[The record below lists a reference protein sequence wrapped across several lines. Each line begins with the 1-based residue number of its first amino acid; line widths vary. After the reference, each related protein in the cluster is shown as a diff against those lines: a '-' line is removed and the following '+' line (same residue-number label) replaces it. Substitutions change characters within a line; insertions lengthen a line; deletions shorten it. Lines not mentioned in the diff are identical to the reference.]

1 MGLIRVQAQKKKRA
15 FFKMK
20 TLTALVLVLGA
31 VYCSALL
38 GDEFATTGKALQGQ
52 QALLLSP
59 LSPHPEFET
68 TNPEFSQAIW
78 ATQPSALEAESE
90 TNTPCFNCFRF
101 DIDGDGEV
109 LALTDGL
116 ILIRYLFGFRDDA
129 LMQGAD
135 SALSSRQT
143 AAAIS
148 SFLESNLDRF
158 DVDGDGHAQA
168 LTDGLIVIRHLF
180 GFEGSALLQGVQ
192 SAMAMRT
199 SSEAV
204 AAYIARFIDSDSDGS
219 ANAFDAFPNNAE
231 EMFDTDSDGLG
242 NKRDFDDDGDGVLDG
257 NDAWPLIALGAR
269 SDLDSDGRP
278 DDCDR
283 ACVEMGMRADN
294 DDDGDGIPDLE
305 DSVPLASEIG
315 RPMLLSPH
323 GQPIAIAGGRVF
335 TVNTQRDTLDVID
348 LASQKIITRVKVGV
362 DPVSIAVRP
371 DGREVWVSNHVS
383 DTVSVVDAD
392 ERSPTYLTVIATIQD
407 LDAGSLST
415 RFDEPIGI
423 AFANNQKAYVALGPS
438 NEIAI
443 IDAQQYRV
451 SGRLPIAAQD
461 PRAIVVKNNRLYVIP
476 FESNNQ
482 SQLSGCLPSKIDG
495 DRCTYDAVEHA
506 FTNNNV
512 LSLNYDADI
521 VKNPELPDR
530 DLFVFDTETDQLKEV
545 VQGLGTLLYGL
556 TVDQRDRVFI
566 TQTDARNTAN
576 GRAGTLKEGLGELQN
591 RAFLNRITRI
601 DCGDDGCD
609 RPRFYDLEPP
619 PPLNPAFDSAL
630 ATPYGLQVS
639 EDNQVL
645 VGTAAGSDKLFTM
658 DAESGAILGQVGVGG
673 VPRGVVLESGV
684 DGAALR
690 AWVLNAVDNSV
701 SVVDLSS
708 FDAPTVA
715 RTILLEDHTD
725 AALKRGRLAF
735 NSAKASSTGT
745 FSCASCHPD
754 GHTDQLLWVLNTPR
768 CDVDGCTQ
776 IPPRLTMP
784 VRGLR
789 DTEPYHWDGIPGD
802 PFGGNNTASI
812 NDDVE
817 PNCELGNPESCAR
830 FLVDATL
837 AGTMC
842 DQTDCGV
849 NNENKLGRLAAT
861 DRDALSQF
869 VLSFPYPPA
878 PERPFDNAL
887 SEKAKAGFLEFN
899 LDQDCGNC
907 HRMPFLVSTNTP
919 GTGMDAP
926 TWRGAYD
933 RWMILPQGRINVIDL
948 MNIAGMP
955 DHFPEAEMWKLAGAT
970 DSTWQMVVES
980 NTGQSGSFG
989 RQITLTANTVDLESS
1004 ARMMA
1009 VLEQSASEEG
1019 VVLRGEGRLLI
1030 SRQDVA
1036 VQFQGGRYREV
1047 KAQGKT
1053 YSRSDLL
1060 QMVRSGELVITLT
1073 ALSGKNVGYAYPQ
1086 PGLWPL
1092 AAIQRQSDVINIP
1105 HLQADR
1111 TLLMNGRH
1119 VLDGAAV
1126 MVNGRKVNGSVR
1138 CQSGTLPNCLE
1149 EIILIELERVPSQG
1163 GMHFL
1168 QIQNPA
1174 GKFSNDMVFFSDLRP
1189 APPRSGN
1196 LIRSGGAFS
1205 EGDAHWRTVE
1215 LNGRVDFINDRVEA
1229 NVGFGSASQPWR
1241 VQLSH
1246 PVRLVAGQVYTLCY
1260 RARADKQ
1267 RSITAYLDAGA
1278 DQYQNLSGGQ
1288 SIAYLTTD
1296 YQSFSQTWTVPASDV
1311 SARVA
1316 FDFAQSSE
1324 KVYLDDIGL
1333 YESRD
1338 CGSP

>member
-1 MGLIRVQAQKKKRA
+1 
-15 FFKMK
+15 MK
-20 TLTALVLVLGA
+20 ALRSLVLVAAMLDCG
-31 VYCSALL
+31 ALL
-38 GDEFATTGKALQGQ
+38 ADGHATHGSASQGQ
-52 QALLLSP
+52 QSAVLSHF
-59 LSPHPEFET
+59 SPPSEFEAM
-68 TNPEFSQAIW
+68 NPVSSQEIL
-78 ATQPSALEAESE
+78 ATQSSALEAESE
-90 TNTPCFNCFRF
+90 TNTPCSDCFRF
-101 DIDGDGEV
+101 DVDGDGEV

-116 ILIRYLFGFRDDA
+116 ILIRYLFGFRDEA
-129 LMQGAD
+129 LLQGAE
-135 SALSSRQT
+135 SVLASRQT
-143 AAAIS
+143 GAVIS
-148 SFLESNLDRF
+148 SFLDSNIDRF
-158 DVDGDGHAQA
+158 DVDGDGYLQA
-168 LTDGLIVIRHLF
+168 LTDGLIVIRYLF
-180 GFEGSALLQGVQ
+180 GFEGSALLQGAQ
-192 SAMAMRT
+192 SASAIRT
-199 SSEAV
+199 SLDEV
-204 AAYIARFIDSDSDGS
+204 AGYILRFIDSDRDGS

-231 EMFDTDSDGLG
+231 EMFDTDLDGLG
-242 NKRDFDDDGDGVLDG
+242 NNRDFDDDGDGVLDG
-257 NDAWPLIALGAR
+257 NDAWPLITLGAR
-269 SDLDSDGRP
+269 PDLDKDGRP
-278 DDCDR
+278 DDCDLV
-283 ACVEMGMRADN
+283 CVEMGMSADN
-294 DDDGDGIPDLE
+294 DDDGDGIPDIE
-305 DSVPLASEIG
+305 DSVPLASAVG

-323 GQPIAIAGGRVF
+323 GQPIAIDGGRVF
-335 TVNTQRDTLDVID
+335 TVNTPSDTLDVID
-348 LASQKIITRVKVGV
+348 LASQQLIQRIKVGV

-392 ERSPTYLTVIATIQD
+392 ETSPTYLTVIATIQD
-407 LDAGSLST
+407 LDAASLST

-461 PRAIVVKNNRLYVIP
+461 PRAIAVKNDRLYVVP

-521 VKNPELPDR
+521 VKNSELPDR

-545 VQGLGTLLYGL
+545 VEGLGTLLYGL
-556 TVDQRDRVFI
+556 AVDQRDRVFI

-591 RAFLNRITRI
+591 RAFLNRVTRI
-601 DCGDDGCD
+601 DCGDDGCAQ
-609 RPRFYDLEPP
+609 PKFYDLEPLP
-619 PPLNPAFDSAL
+619 PINPEFDSAL

-639 EDNQVL
+639 EDSQVL
-645 VGTAAGSDKLFTM
+645 VGTAAGSDRLFTM
-658 DAESGAILGQVGVGG
+658 DAESGAVLGQVGVGG

-684 DGAALR
+684 DGIALR
-690 AWVLNAVDNSV
+690 AWVLNAVGNSV
-701 SVVDLSS
+701 SIVDLSS
-708 FDAPTVA
+708 FDAPRVE
-715 RTILLEDHTD
+715 RTILLEDQTNAD
-725 AALKRGRLAF
+725 FKRGRLAF

-784 VRGLR
+784 IRGLR

-812 NDDVE
+812 REDVE
-817 PNCELGNPESCAR
+817 PNCELGSPVSCAR

-837 AGTMC
+837 RGTMC

-849 NNENKLGRLAAT
+849 NDENKPGKLGAA
-861 DRDALSQF
+861 DREALSEF

-948 MNIAGMP
+948 MNIVGMP
-955 DHFPEAEMWKLAGAT
+955 DHFPEEEMWKLAGAT

-989 RQITLTANTVDLESS
+989 RQITLMANTVDQERSN
-1004 ARMMA
+1004 RVMA
-1009 VLEQSASEEG
+1009 ALEQSAIEEG
-1019 VVLRGEGRLLI
+1019 IVLQGEGRLLT
-1030 SRQDVA
+1030 SSQDVS
-1036 VQFQGGRYREV
+1036 VQFRDGLYREV
-1047 KAQGKT
+1047 KAQGRT
-1053 YSRSDLL
+1053 FSRSDLL
-1060 QMVRSGELVITLT
+1060 QLVRSGELIITLT
-1073 ALSGKNVGYAYPQ
+1073 ALSGKNVGSDYPQ
-1086 PGLWPL
+1086 PGVWPL
-1092 AAIQRQSDVINIP
+1092 AEIQRQSDVINIP

-1119 VLDGAAV
+1119 VLEGAAV
-1126 MVNGRKVNGSVR
+1126 IVNGRKVNGSIR
-1138 CQSGTLPNCLE
+1138 CQSGTLPHCLDE
-1149 EIILIELERVPSQG
+1149 VILIELERVPSQG

-1174 GKFSNDMVFFSDLRP
+1174 GKFSNDMLFFSDLRS
-1189 APPRSGN
+1189 ASPRTGN
-1196 LIRSGGAFS
+1196 LIRSGGEFS
-1205 EGDAHWRTVE
+1205 EGDVHWRTVE
-1215 LNGRVDFINDRVEA
+1215 LNGTIDFINNRVEA
-1229 NVGFGSASQPWR
+1229 NVSFRSASQPWR

-1267 RSITAYLDAGA
+1267 RSMTAYLDAGA
-1278 DQYQNLSGGQ
+1278 NQYQSLSGGQ
-1288 SIAYLTTD
+1288 SVADLTTVF
-1296 YQSFSQTWTVPASDV
+1296 QSFSHTWTVPTSDV

-1324 KVYLDDIGL
+1324 KVYIDDIGL
-1333 YESRD
+1333 FEGAD

>member
-1 MGLIRVQAQKKKRA
+1 
-15 FFKMK
+15 MK
-20 TLTALVLVLGA
+20 TLLSHVLILGA

-38 GDEFATTGKALQGQ
+38 GGEVAATGKPLQDQ
-52 QALLLSP
+52 RSLAFSHLPS
-59 LSPHPEFET
+59 HPEFET
-68 TNPEFSQAIW
+68 MNPESSLDIW
-78 ATQPSALEAESE
+78 PAQFNVLKAESE
-90 TNTPCFNCFRF
+90 NNTPCVDCFRF
-101 DIDGDGEV
+101 DIDDDGKV
-109 LALTDGL
+109 LPLTDGL
-116 ILIRYLFGFRDDA
+116 ILIRYLFGFTGEA
-129 LMQGAD
+129 LLEGTH
-135 SALSSRQT
+135 SASAGRQT
-143 AAAIS
+143 GAAIS
-148 SFLESNLDRF
+148 DFLESNIDRF
-158 DVDGDGHAQA
+158 DVDGDGNLQA
-168 LTDGLIVIRHLF
+168 LTDGLILMRHLF
-180 GFEGSALLQGVQ
+180 GFEDTALLQGAQ
-192 SAMAMRT
+192 SSIAMRR
-199 SSEAV
+199 SSHEV
-204 AAYIARFIDSDSDGS
+204 VAYISRFIDSDGDGS
-219 ANAFDAFPNNAE
+219 ANAFDAFPNDVE

-242 NKRDFDDDGDGVLDG
+242 NIRDFDDDGDGVLDG

-269 SDLDSDGRP
+269 FDLDRDGRP
-278 DDCDR
+278 DDCDL
-283 ACVEMGMRADN
+283 ACAKLGMRADN
-294 DDDGDGIPDLE
+294 DDDGDGIPDIE

-315 RPMLLSPH
+315 RPTLLSPH
-323 GQPIAIAGGRVF
+323 GRPIAIDGGRVF
-335 TVNTQRDTLDVID
+335 MVNTPSGTLDVID
-348 LASQKIITRVKVGV
+348 LASQQLVKRVKVGV

-392 ERSPTYLTVIATIQD
+392 ETSPTFLTVIATIQD

-423 AFANNQKAYVALGPS
+423 AFANNDKAYVALGPS

-443 IDAQQYRV
+443 IDAQQHKV
-451 SGRLPIAAQD
+451 SGRLPITAQD
-461 PRAIVVKNNRLYVIP
+461 PRAIAVQNERLYVIP

-495 DRCTYDAVEHA
+495 DRCTYDAIEHA

-530 DLFVFDTETDQLKEV
+530 DLFVFDTKTDQLIEV
-545 VQGLGTLLYGL
+545 VEGLGTLLYGL
-556 TVDQRDRVFI
+556 SVDQRDRVFI

-576 GRAGTLKEGLGELQN
+576 GRAGTLKEGLDELQN

-601 DCGDDGCD
+601 DCGDDGCAQ
-609 RPRFYDLEPP
+609 PKFYDLEPLP
-619 PPLNPAFDSAL
+619 PINPEFDSAL

-639 EDNQVL
+639 EDNQKL

-658 DAESGAILGQVGVGG
+658 DAETGEVLGLVGVGG
-673 VPRGVVLESGV
+673 VPRGVALESSV

-690 AWVLNAVDNSV
+690 AWVLNAVTNSV
-701 SVVDLSS
+701 SIVDLSS
-708 FDAPTVA
+708 FDAPRVV
-715 RTILLEDHTD
+715 RTISLEDHTN

-812 NDDVE
+812 NADVE
-817 PNCELGNPESCAR
+817 PNCELGNPVSCAR

-842 DQTDCGV
+842 DQTDCSV
-849 NNENKLGRLAAT
+849 NDENQLGKLDAA
-861 DRDALSQF
+861 DRDALSKF

-878 PERPFDNAL
+878 PERSFDNAL

-948 MNIAGMP
+948 MNIVGMP
-955 DHFPEAEMWKLAGAT
+955 DHFPEEEMWKLAGAT

-980 NTGQSGSFG
+980 NTGHSGSFG
-989 RQITLTANTVDLESS
+989 RQITLTANTVELESS
-1004 ARMMA
+1004 HRMMA
-1009 VLEQSASEEG
+1009 ALEQSAIEEG
-1019 VVLRGEGRLLI
+1019 IILRGEGRLLT
-1030 SRQDVA
+1030 SGQDVA
-1036 VQFQGGRYREV
+1036 VQFRDGHYQEV
-1047 KAQGKT
+1047 KAQGRT
-1053 YSRSDLL
+1053 FTRSDLL
-1060 QMVRSGELVITLT
+1060 QKVRSGDLVITLT
-1073 ALSGKNVGYAYPQ
+1073 ALSGKNVGSAYPQ
-1086 PGLWPL
+1086 PGVWPL
-1092 AAIQRQSDVINIP
+1092 AEIQRQSDVINIP

-1126 MVNGRKVNGSVR
+1126 IVNGRKVNGSIR
-1138 CQSGTLPNCLE
+1138 CRSGTLPHCLDE
-1149 EIILIELERVPSQG
+1149 VILIELERAPSQG

-1174 GKFSNDMVFFSDLRP
+1174 GKFSNDMIFFSDLKP
-1189 APPRSGN
+1189 ASPRLGS
-1196 LIRSGGAFS
+1196 LISSGGEFS
-1205 EGDAHWRTVE
+1205 GEETHWRTVE
-1215 LNGRVDFINDRVEA
+1215 LNGSIDFINDRVEA
-1229 NVGFGSASQPWR
+1229 SVGLGSASQPWR

-1260 RARADKQ
+1260 RARADEQ
-1267 RSITAYLDAGA
+1267 RSMTAYLDAGA
-1278 DQYQNLSGGQ
+1278 NQYQSLSGGQ
-1288 SIAYLTTD
+1288 SIAYLTTAF
-1296 YQSFSQTWTVPASDV
+1296 QSFRQTWTVQTSDV

-1316 FDFAQSSE
+1316 FDFAQSTD
-1324 KVYLDDIGL
+1324 KVYIDDIGL
-1333 YESRD
+1333 YEGSD
-1338 CGSP
+1338 CGPS

>member
-1 MGLIRVQAQKKKRA
+1 MPGRA
-15 FFKMK
+15 
-20 TLTALVLVLGA
+20 
-31 VYCSALL
+31 S
-38 GDEFATTGKALQGQ
+38 EGKQPVVPN
-52 QALLLSP
+52 LLL
-59 LSPHPEFET
+59 PHPVSEV
-68 TNPEFSQAIW
+68 TNPRTSIEVVSAQF
-78 ATQPSALEAESE
+78 SALEAESE
-90 TNTPCFNCFRF
+90 TNTPCIACFRF

-109 LALTDGL
+109 LPLTDGL
-116 ILIRYLFGFRDDA
+116 ILIRYLFGFRDEA
-129 LMQGAD
+129 LLQGAD
-135 SALSSRQT
+135 SALASRQT
-143 AAAIS
+143 GAAIS
-148 SFLESNLDRF
+148 SFFELNVDRF
-158 DVDGDGHAQA
+158 DVDGDGHLQA
-168 LTDGLIVIRHLF
+168 LTDGLIVIRYLF
-180 GFEGSALLQGVQ
+180 GFEGSALLQGAQ
-192 SAMAMRT
+192 SSIAMRT
-199 SSEAV
+199 ASAEIV
-204 AAYIARFIDSDSDGS
+204 AYISRFIDSDNDGS

-242 NKRDFDDDGDGVLDG
+242 NNRDFDDDGDGVLDG

-269 SDLDSDGRP
+269 LDLDSDGRP
-278 DDCDR
+278 DDCDQV
-283 ACVEMGMRADN
+283 CIGLGMRADN
-294 DDDGDGIPDLE
+294 DDDGDGIPDIE
-305 DSVPLASEIG
+305 DSVPLALEIG
-315 RPMLLSPH
+315 RPVLLSPH
-323 GQPIAIAGGRVF
+323 GQPIAIDGGRVF
-335 TVNTQRDTLDVID
+335 TVNTPSDTLDVID
-348 LASQKIITRVKVGV
+348 LSSQQLIKRVKVGV

-383 DTVSVVDAD
+383 DTISVVDAD
-392 ERSPTYLTVIATIQD
+392 VTSPTYLTVITTIQD
-407 LDAGSLST
+407 LDAASLST

-443 IDAQQYRV
+443 IDAQNYRV

-461 PRAIVVKNNRLYVIP
+461 PRAIAVQNERLYVIP

-495 DRCTYDAVEHA
+495 DRCTYDAIEHA

-530 DLFVFDTETDQLKEV
+530 DLFVFDTKTDQLIEV
-545 VQGLGTLLYGL
+545 VEGLGTLLYGL
-556 TVDQRDRVFI
+556 SVDQRDRVFI

-576 GRAGTLKEGLGELQN
+576 GRAGTLKEGLDELQN
-591 RAFLNRITRI
+591 RAFLNRVTRI
-601 DCGDDGCD
+601 DCGDDGCAQ
-609 RPRFYDLEPP
+609 PRFYDLEPLP
-619 PPLNPAFDSAL
+619 PRNPEFDSAL
-630 ATPYGLQVS
+630 ATPYGLQVTK
-639 EDNQVL
+639 DNQKL

-658 DAESGAILGQVGVGG
+658 DAETGEVLGLVGVGG
-673 VPRGVVLESGV
+673 VPRGVVLESGF
-684 DGAALR
+684 DGVALR
-690 AWVLNAVDNSV
+690 AWVLNAVTNSV
-701 SVVDLSS
+701 SIVDLSS
-708 FDAPTVA
+708 FDAPRVD

-768 CDVDGCTQ
+768 CDVGGCTQ

-812 NDDVE
+812 NTDVE
-817 PNCELGNPESCAR
+817 PNCELGSPISCAR

-842 DQTDCGV
+842 DQTSCSV
-849 NNENKLGRLAAT
+849 NDENQLGRLGAA
-861 DRDALSQF
+861 DRDALSRF
-869 VLSFPYPPA
+869 ILSFPYPPA

-899 LDQDCGNC
+899 LDQNCGNC

-948 MNIAGMP
+948 MNIVGMP
-955 DHFPEAEMWKLAGAT
+955 DHFPEEEMWKLAGAT

-980 NTGQSGSFG
+980 NTGLSGSFG
-989 RQITLTANTVDLESS
+989 RQITLTAETVDQESS
-1004 ARMMA
+1004 RQMMA
-1009 VLEQSASEEG
+1009 ALEQSASEDG
-1019 VVLRGEGRLLI
+1019 IVLQGEGRLLI
-1030 SRQDVA
+1030 SSQDVS
-1036 VQFQGGRYREV
+1036 VQFRDGRYREV
-1047 KAQGKT
+1047 KAQGMT
-1053 YSRSDLL
+1053 LTRSDLL

-1073 ALSGKNVGYAYPQ
+1073 GLSGKHVGSGYPQ
-1086 PGLWPL
+1086 PGIWPL
-1092 AAIQRQSDVINIP
+1092 GEVQRQSDVINIP

-1111 TLLMNGRH
+1111 TLLVNGRH
-1119 VLDGAAV
+1119 VLEGALLI
-1126 MVNGRKVNGSVR
+1126 VNGRKVNGSVR
-1138 CQSGTLPNCLE
+1138 CQSGTLPHCLDE
-1149 EIILIELERVPSQG
+1149 VISIELERVPSQG

-1174 GKFSNDMVFFSDLRP
+1174 GQFSNDMVFFSDLRS
-1189 APPRSGN
+1189 ASRRIGN
-1196 LIRSGGAFS
+1196 LIRSGGEFS
-1205 EGDAHWRTVE
+1205 EGDVHWRTVE
-1215 LNGRVDFINDRVEA
+1215 LNGSIEFINDRVEA
-1229 NVGFGSASQPWR
+1229 NVGFGSVSQPWR

-1278 DQYQNLSGGQ
+1278 NQYQNLSGGQ
-1288 SIAYLTTD
+1288 SIADLTTTFK
-1296 YQSFSQTWTVPASDV
+1296 SFSQTWTVPTSDV

-1324 KVYLDDIGL
+1324 KVYIDDIGL
-1333 YESRD
+1333 FEGTD
-1338 CGSP
+1338 CGST

>member
-1 MGLIRVQAQKKKRA
+1 
-15 FFKMK
+15 MK
-20 TLTALVLVLGA
+20 PLKSPALVLSA
-31 VYCSALL
+31 VYCVTLL
-38 GDEFATTGKALQGQ
+38 GDGHATLESASQGQ
-52 QALLLSP
+52 ELVALSH
-59 LSPHPEFET
+59 LSPHLEFEA
-68 TNPEFSQAIW
+68 TNSEPSQEVL
-78 ATQPSALEAESE
+78 ATQSGALEAESE
-90 TNTPCFNCFRF
+90 TNTPCHDCFRF
-101 DIDGDGEV
+101 DVDGDGEV

-116 ILIRYLFGFRDDA
+116 ILIMYLFGFRDEA
-129 LMQGAD
+129 LRQGAE
-135 SALSSRQT
+135 SAFASRQT
-143 AAAIS
+143 GAVIS
-148 SFLESNLDRF
+148 GFLDSNIDRF
-158 DVDGDGHAQA
+158 DVDGDGHLQA
-168 LTDGLIVIRHLF
+168 LTDGLLVIRHLF
-180 GFEGSALLQGVQ
+180 GFEGSALLQGAQ
-192 SAMAMRT
+192 SVNATRT
-199 SSEAV
+199 SSDEV
-204 AAYIARFIDSDSDGS
+204 AAYILRFIDSDGDGS
-219 ANAFDAFPNNAE
+219 ANAFDAFPTNAE

-242 NKRDFDDDGDGVLDG
+242 NNRDFDDDGDGVLDG
-257 NDAWPLIALGAR
+257 NDAWPLIALGALP
-269 SDLDSDGRP
+269 DFDSDGRP
-278 DDCDR
+278 DDCDVV
-283 ACVEMGMRADN
+283 CIEMGMNADN
-294 DDDGDGIPDLE
+294 DDDGDGIPDIE
-305 DSVPLASEIG
+305 DLAPLATEIG

-323 GQPIAIAGGRVF
+323 GQPIAMDGGRVF
-335 TVNTQRDTLDVID
+335 AVNTPSDTLDVID
-348 LASQKIITRVKVGV
+348 LASRQIIKRVKVGV

-392 ERSPTYLTVIATIQD
+392 KTSPTYLAVIATIQD
-407 LDAGSLST
+407 LDVAALST

-443 IDAQQYRV
+443 IDAQQHRV

-461 PRAIVVKNNRLYVIP
+461 PRAIVVKNDRLYVVP

-482 SQLSGCLPSKIDG
+482 SQLSGCLQSKIDG

-521 VKNPELPDR
+521 VKNTELPDR

-545 VQGLGTLLYGL
+545 VEGLGTLLYGL
-556 TVDQRDRVFI
+556 AVDQSDRVFI
-566 TQTDARNTAN
+566 SQTDARNTAN

-591 RAFLNRITRI
+591 RAFLNRVTRI
-601 DCGDDGCD
+601 DCGDDGCAQ
-609 RPRFYDLEPP
+609 PKFYDLEPLP
-619 PPLNPAFDSAL
+619 PINPEFDSAL

-645 VGTAAGSDKLFTM
+645 IGTAAGSDRLFTM
-658 DAESGAILGQVGVGG
+658 DADSGAVLGQVDVGG

-684 DGAALR
+684 DGIAMR
-690 AWVLNAVDNSV
+690 AWVLNAVGNSV
-701 SVVDLSS
+701 SIVDLSS
-708 FDAPTVA
+708 FDAPRVEQ
-715 RTILLEDHTD
+715 TILLEDHTD
-725 AALKRGRLAF
+725 TALKRGRLAF

-768 CDVDGCTQ
+768 CDIDGCTQ

-802 PFGGNNTASI
+802 PFGGNNTANI
-812 NDDVE
+812 NADVE
-817 PNCELGNPESCAR
+817 PNCELGSPFSCAR

-837 AGTMC
+837 ADTMC
-842 DQTDCGV
+842 DQKNCRV
-849 NNENKLGRLAAT
+849 NDENKLGKLGGAE
-861 DRDALSQF
+861 RDALSEF

-887 SEKAKAGFLEFN
+887 SEKAKAGILEFN

-933 RWMILPQGRINVIDL
+933 RWMMLPQGRINVIDL
-948 MNIAGMP
+948 MNIVGMP
-955 DHFPEAEMWKLAGAT
+955 DHFPEQEMWKLAGAT

-989 RQITLTANTVDLESS
+989 RQITLTANTVDHENNN
-1004 ARMMA
+1004 RMMA
-1009 VLEQSASEEG
+1009 ALEQSAIEEG
-1019 VVLRGEGRLLI
+1019 IVLRGEGRLLI
-1030 SRQDVA
+1030 SSQDIS
-1036 VQFQGGRYREV
+1036 VQFQDGHYREV
-1047 KAQGKT
+1047 KAQGMT
-1053 YSRSDLL
+1053 FTRSDLL
-1060 QMVRSGELVITLT
+1060 QRVRSGELVMTLT
-1073 ALSGKNVGYAYPQ
+1073 ALSGKHVGSAYPQ
-1086 PGLWPL
+1086 PGVWPL
-1092 AAIQRQSDVINIP
+1092 AEIQRQSDVINIP

-1119 VLDGAAV
+1119 VLDGASV
-1126 MVNGRKVNGSVR
+1126 IVNGRKVNGSIR
-1138 CQSGTLPNCLE
+1138 CRSGTLPLCLDE
-1149 EIILIELERVPSQG
+1149 VIVIELERVPSQG

-1168 QIQNPA
+1168 QVQNPA
-1174 GKFSNDMVFFSDLRP
+1174 GKFSNDMIFFSDLRS
-1189 APPRSGN
+1189 ASPRVGN
-1196 LIRSGGAFS
+1196 LIRSGGEFS

-1215 LNGRVDFINDRVEA
+1215 LNGSIDFTNGLVEA
-1229 NVGFGSASQPWR
+1229 NIAFGSVSQPWR

-1260 RARADKQ
+1260 RARADEP
-1267 RSITAYLDAGA
+1267 RSMTAYLDAGA
-1278 DQYQNLSGGQ
+1278 NQYQNLSGGQ
-1288 SIAYLTTD
+1288 SIAYLTTAF
-1296 YQSFSQTWTVPASDV
+1296 QSFSQTWTVPTSDV

-1316 FDFAQSSE
+1316 FDFAQSSV
-1324 KVYLDDIGL
+1324 KVYIDDIGL
-1333 YESRD
+1333 FEGTD